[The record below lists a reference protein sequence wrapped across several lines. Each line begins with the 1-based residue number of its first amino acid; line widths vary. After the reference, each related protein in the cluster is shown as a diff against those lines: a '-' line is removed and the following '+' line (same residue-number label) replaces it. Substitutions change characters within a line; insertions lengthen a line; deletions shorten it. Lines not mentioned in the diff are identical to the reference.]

1 MNLTFCVFVRI
12 ASGRQFLQIS
22 KTYVFLKNN
31 MGLSIKNTWSADFCA
46 DRIDVITNF
55 ADITNVVI
63 KRVNCNSHISGLP
76 QPGKS
81 FWKIITRSGK
91 SQGIFCGC
99 GQGNLEWTCK
109 GWKKSGNLK
118 IIGFGSF
125 QKIYLLCEGESMYF
139 SRAVLQSNLIPHLGL
154 LKER

>member
-1 MNLTFCVFVRI
+1 M
-12 ASGRQFLQIS
+12 
-22 KTYVFLKNN
+22 
-31 MGLSIKNTWSADFCA
+31 
-46 DRIDVITNF
+46 
-55 ADITNVVI
+55 NVVI

-81 FWKIITRSGK
+81 FWKIISRSGK
-91 SQGIFCGC
+91 SQRIFCGC
-99 GQGNLEWTCK
+99 GQGKACK

-118 IIGFGSF
+118 IIGCGSF

-139 SRAVLQSNLIPHLGL
+139 SRAVLQSNLIPHLVL